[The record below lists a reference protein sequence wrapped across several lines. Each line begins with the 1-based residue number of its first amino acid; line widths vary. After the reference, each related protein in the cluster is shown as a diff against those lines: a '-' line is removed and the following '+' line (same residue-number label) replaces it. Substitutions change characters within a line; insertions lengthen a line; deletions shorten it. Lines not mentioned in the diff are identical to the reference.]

1 MRSFVLAA
9 LAVLTA
15 LLLACACSRDVESRE
30 PDGSPQKGKQTAVTA
45 KPTPCFEMLLSDGN
59 ESSEKAVQNKTV
71 TGTPLSAEETSALMK
86 RMPPFSEKGEVK
98 EFARRAESLPAPRT
112 GAVKKEAWPPATE
125 LARPDAETVKDNS
138 APTVLR
144 FSPEGNVDIAP
155 QVSVTFSKPMIALA
169 SQDEASEQVPV
180 KLEPQPEG
188 KWRWLGTKT
197 CIFDAEGRRM
207 PMSTKYKAVIPKG
220 TKAAD
225 GTAIEQDVAFGFNTP
240 ELRFHERFP
249 QGGSQPL
256 DPLIGMVFNQDINAS
271 DVLPF
276 IAINVKGGRDIGFR
290 QATREEASE
299 NSTIKHFMD
308 KGLEKRC
315 LVLKCT
321 EELPK
326 NSTIWVIL
334 KEGAPSAEGPMTTVA
349 DKSYTFSTY
358 APLEIVDHGC
368 GWGREL
374 PPPGMPMWIRF
385 NNSLD
390 EENFD
395 ESKLIK
401 VSPEVEG
408 LKVTC
413 SGNTINI
420 GGRTKG
426 RTEYTVT
433 VSENVT
439 DRFGQTLG
447 KNQSFRFKFGSAE
460 PYVQSVGK
468 QMIIA
473 DPASKPCYSIF
484 SINTPSLPVKLYQVT
499 PSDWEAWCRWNREYG
514 YEDKPPRMP
523 GKKVFDKK
531 IAIKSAQDEFVET
544 RIPLEPALT
553 NGLGQVIVVVEVEQK
568 KEHFWSRRSFR
579 PIAAWIQVTNIGL
592 DAFASPDSLAVMAA
606 SLKDGSP
613 LEGLSLT
620 AEGQKAVTGKD
631 GLATFKSSGDHSGP
645 IVIAEK
651 DGDIAFLPSGPI
663 SDSWSSLQEKDS
675 LRWFAF
681 SDRGIYKPKEK
692 AYIKGFVR
700 KASKGVKGDIEAIVP
715 AAESVAWNIVDPRG
729 NTIASGEA
737 SLSRFGGFDF
747 TADIP
752 DNANLGTARVNLSL
766 TPSNAVAGFNN
777 RTTSVSI
784 EIQEFRRPE
793 FEVSTKGDGE
803 SFIGES
809 ATVTATGNYYA
820 GGGLPGAEVEWT
832 VTSHTS
838 SYSPPGW
845 EGFTFGTWRPWW
857 HCWMF
862 DEDLPEEK
870 VEHFSSTTDSAGK
883 HTLKLDYIKVYPPAP
898 VSVKASA
905 AITDVNR
912 QAWASSSSML
922 VHPSALYVGIKPL
935 KTFVEKKQPIVCDF
949 IAADVSGKAADGV
962 RVNIKSARLDWEY
975 KNGKTREKEL
985 DVEESSFTSGT
996 SPKNIKFNP
1005 KNGGTYR
1012 ISAEIADSKG
1022 RFNKSEVIVWV
1033 AGGTVPVSRNAEE
1046 QEVTLVPD
1054 KKEYKPGETASIM
1067 VQSPFVPAD
1076 GVMLVCRSG
1085 IVAKE
1090 HFHMT
1095 EPTYTLKVPIA
1106 SENIPNLSVQVYLNG
1121 ADFRSNADGTPNTKV
1136 PKRPAYA
1143 KGTISLK
1150 IPPYERALAVKP
1162 VPREQG
1168 LEPGGSTKVD
1178 IYVTDNKGNPVT
1190 DCEVA
1195 VIAADEAVLALVN
1208 HKIGD
1213 PLDLFYMSRSA
1224 FVNSYRVRQYLQ
1236 LAELAELQGQQA
1248 SRQEMNMVEDAV
1260 CYEAAAPGAAA
1271 GGRGMM
1277 GMAMNSAA
1285 APKMMFKASK
1295 SMEAKSVERSSDSG
1309 TAKEAQT
1316 PIAVRSNFN
1325 PLALF
1330 MAEAH
1335 TNAQGVASVDLKLPD
1350 NLTRYRI
1357 TAVAVDPAKKF
1368 GKGESSVLAR
1378 LPLMVRPS
1386 APRFLNFGDK
1396 FELPVVLQN
1405 QTSSPMD
1412 VKVAA
1417 RASNLDVEKTG
1428 RLVTVPAN
1436 DRVEVRFPAS
1446 ALEVGSAVVQ
1456 IGAASGAYADASE
1469 VKMPVWTPCTTE
1481 AFATYGQIDKGA
1493 ASQPVVQPRDVWP
1506 QFGGLE
1512 ITTSSTALQEL
1523 TDAVIYLRE
1532 YPYDCAE
1539 QVSSRVMAL
1548 CALKD
1553 VLTSFKAEG
1562 LPSEKDMQKSM
1573 EADIA
1578 RLHRLQDYSGGFGLW
1593 KRGKDILP
1601 FVSIHAANAIYM
1613 ARAKGYEVP
1622 DEMFKRSQRYLE
1634 NIESHIPHWYSES
1647 SKRSIRA
1654 YAVDVLRSIGKP
1666 NPEKAQKLYAECGVK
1681 GLGLDDL
1688 GWLLPTL
1695 HEAGCTKQVSEIRT
1709 YLNNNVSETAGAAC
1723 FNTSYSDEA
1732 YLLMSSNRRTDGIL
1746 LRALITVDPKND
1758 LIPKLVRGLLNHRT
1772 KGRWGSTQENVFI
1785 LMALDRYFNVYEN
1798 IEPDFV
1804 ARMWLGD
1811 NYAGEHKYKGRSADY
1826 HETFVPMK
1834 DLSTTGSDLLI
1845 SKEGQGRLYYRLGL
1859 KYAPKSL
1866 DIKAA
1871 DYGFTVQRKYEA
1883 IDNPDDVK
1891 RMPDGTWKVKA
1902 GANVR
1907 CTVTMVAPSR
1917 RYHVALVDPMP
1928 AGFEAINPVLAVS
1941 EEITPKK
1948 NDDNDNESGMNR
1960 HFYWWQRQWYCHDN
1974 LRDERAEAFATLLWE
1989 GVYEYT
1995 YNAKATTPGTFV
2007 VPPAKAEEM
2016 YSPEVFGRS
2025 DSAKVVVE

>member
-1 MRSFVLAA
+1 
-9 LAVLTA
+9 
-15 LLLACACSRDVESRE
+15 
-30 PDGSPQKGKQTAVTA
+30 
-45 KPTPCFEMLLSDGN
+45 
-59 ESSEKAVQNKTV
+59 
-71 TGTPLSAEETSALMK
+71 
-86 RMPPFSEKGEVK
+86 
-98 EFARRAESLPAPRT
+98 
-112 GAVKKEAWPPATE
+112 
-125 LARPDAETVKDNS
+125 
-138 APTVLR
+138 
-144 FSPEGNVDIAP
+144 
-155 QVSVTFSKPMIALA
+155 
-169 SQDEASEQVPV
+169 
-180 KLEPQPEG
+180 
-188 KWRWLGTKT
+188 
-197 CIFDAEGRRM
+197 
-207 PMSTKYKAVIPKG
+207 
-220 TKAAD
+220 
-225 GTAIEQDVAFGFNTP
+225 
-240 ELRFHERFP
+240 
-249 QGGSQPL
+249 
-256 DPLIGMVFNQDINAS
+256 
-271 DVLPF
+271 
-276 IAINVKGGRDIGFR
+276 
-290 QATREEASE
+290 
-299 NSTIKHFMD
+299 
-308 KGLEKRC
+308 
-315 LVLKCT
+315 
-321 EELPK
+321 
-326 NSTIWVIL
+326 
-334 KEGAPSAEGPMTTVA
+334 
-349 DKSYTFSTY
+349 
-358 APLEIVDHGC
+358 
-368 GWGREL
+368 
-374 PPPGMPMWIRF
+374 
-385 NNSLD
+385 
-390 EENFD
+390 
-395 ESKLIK
+395 
-401 VSPEVEG
+401 
-408 LKVTC
+408 
-413 SGNTINI
+413 
-420 GGRTKG
+420 
-426 RTEYTVT
+426 
-433 VSENVT
+433 
-439 DRFGQTLG
+439 
-447 KNQSFRFKFGSAE
+447 
-460 PYVQSVGK
+460 
-468 QMIIA
+468 
-473 DPASKPCYSIF
+473 
-484 SINTPSLPVKLYQVT
+484 
-499 PSDWEAWCRWNREYG
+499 
-514 YEDKPPRMP
+514 
-523 GKKVFDKK
+523 
-531 IAIKSAQDEFVET
+531 
-544 RIPLEPALT
+544 
-553 NGLGQVIVVVEVEQK
+553 
-568 KEHFWSRRSFR
+568 
-579 PIAAWIQVTNIGL
+579 
-592 DAFASPDSLAVMAA
+592 
-606 SLKDGSP
+606 
-613 LEGLSLT
+613 
-620 AEGQKAVTGKD
+620 
-631 GLATFKSSGDHSGP
+631 
-645 IVIAEK
+645 
-651 DGDIAFLPSGPI
+651 
-663 SDSWSSLQEKDS
+663 
-675 LRWFAF
+675 
-681 SDRGIYKPKEK
+681 
-692 AYIKGFVR
+692 
-700 KASKGVKGDIEAIVP
+700 
-715 AAESVAWNIVDPRG
+715 
-729 NTIASGEA
+729 
-737 SLSRFGGFDF
+737 
-747 TADIP
+747 
-752 DNANLGTARVNLSL
+752 
-766 TPSNAVAGFNN
+766 
-777 RTTSVSI
+777 
-784 EIQEFRRPE
+784 
-793 FEVSTKGDGE
+793 
-803 SFIGES
+803 
-809 ATVTATGNYYA
+809 
-820 GGGLPGAEVEWT
+820 
-832 VTSHTS
+832 
-838 SYSPPGW
+838 
-845 EGFTFGTWRPWW
+845 W

-862 DEDLPEEK
+862 DEDLPDEK

-922 VHPSALYVGIKPL
+922 VHPSTLYAGIKPL

-949 IAADVSGKAADGV
+949 IATDVSGKAADGV
-962 RVNIKSARLDWEY
+962 KVKVKSARLDWEY
-975 KNGKTREKEL
+975 RNGKSREKEL

-1022 RFNKSEVIVWV
+1022 RVNKSEVIVWV

-1046 QEVTLVPD
+1046 QEVTLIPD

-1067 VQSPFVPAD
+1067 VQSPFAPAD

-1085 IVAKE
+1085 IVSKE

-1095 EPTYTLKVPIA
+1095 EPTYTLKVPIT
-1106 SENIPNLSVQVYLNG
+1106 SEHIPNLAVQVYVNG
-1121 ADFRSNADGTPNTKV
+1121 SDYRSNADGTPNTKV

-1143 KGTISLK
+1143 KGTITLK
-1150 IPPYERALAVKP
+1150 IPPYERALTVKP

-1178 IYVTDNKGNPVT
+1178 ISVTDAKGNPVT

-1213 PLDLFYMSRSA
+1213 PLDLFYANRSA

-1248 SRQEMNMVEDAV
+1248 QRQELGMVDEAV
-1260 CYEAAAPGAAA
+1260 CYEAAGAAP
-1271 GGRGMM
+1271 GRGM
-1277 GMAMNSAA
+1277 GMMLNSAA
-1285 APKMMFKASK
+1285 APTMAK
-1295 SMEAKSVERSSDSG
+1295 SMAAPRARAKSADAESKGAS
-1309 TAKEAQT
+1309 AEEANT

-1335 TNAQGVASVDLKLPD
+1335 TNAQGFATVDLKLPD

-1357 TAVAVDPAKKF
+1357 TAVAVDPVKKF

-1436 DRVEVRFPAS
+1436 DRIEVRFPAS

-1562 LPSEKDMQKSM
+1562 LPSEKDMKISM
-1573 EADIA
+1573 EKDIA

-1593 KRGKDILP
+1593 KRGKDVLP

-1622 DEMFKRSQRYLE
+1622 DEMFDRSQRYLE
-1634 NIESHIPHWYSES
+1634 NIERHIPSWYSES

-1666 NPEKAQKLYAECGVK
+1666 NPEKAKKLYAECGVK

-1695 HEAGCTKQVSEIRT
+1695 HESGCTKQVSEIRT

-1746 LRALITVDPKND
+1746 LRALIAVDPKCD

-1804 ARMWLGD
+1804 ARLWLGD

-1845 SKEGQGRLYYRLGL
+1845 SKDGPGRLYYRLGL

-1941 EEITPKK
+1941 EEIAPKK
-1948 NDDNDNESGMNR
+1948 NNDNDNESGMNR
-1960 HFYWWQRQWYCHDN
+1960 HFYWWERQWYCHDN